1 MHRSSTTI
9 LLFAAVAGC
18 SSEKPAAS
26 PAWTPVPETALTQSQ
41 IGRKANAL
49 AARDAL
55 FERLMARLTAVV
67 QADGPAAAIAVCQV
81 EASTIAEPVGRE
93 KGVRIGRTSD
103 KLRNSN
109 DQPPDWAVS
118 PLANRPTGPTFL
130 AGPDGRFGAILPIRL
145 KVQCLTCHGQT
156 DSIPVSVREALA
168 SRYPLDQAV
177 GYAEGDLRGW
187 FWVEVAKESTEAGR
201 K

>member
-1 MHRSSTTI
+1 MRRSYTTI
-9 LLFAAVAGC
+9 LCFAAVAGC

-26 PAWTPVPETALTQSQ
+26 PAWVSVPEMALTQSQ
-41 IGRKANAL
+41 SGQRGNAL

-67 QADGPAAAIAVCQV
+67 QAEGPAAAIAVCQT
-81 EASTIAEPVGRE
+81 EAATLAETVGRE

-103 KLRNSN
+103 KLRNVKN
-109 DQPPDWAVS
+109 QPPDWAVS
-118 PLANRPTGPTFL
+118 PLANRPSEPTFL
-130 AGPDGRFGAILPIRL
+130 AGTDGRFGAILPIRL
-145 KVQCLTCHGQT
+145 KAQCLTCHGPT
-156 DSIPVSVREALA
+156 ESIPVPVREALA
-168 SRYPLDQAV
+168 NRYPQDRAV

-187 FWVEVAKESTEAGR
+187 FWVEVAKVSTETGR

>member
-26 PAWTPVPETALTQSQ
+26 PVWTPVPETAMTQPQ
-41 IGRKANAL
+41 IGQKANAL
-49 AARDAL
+49 AARDVL
-55 FERLMARLTAVV
+55 FERLTARLTAVV
-67 QADGPAAAIAVCQV
+67 QADGPAAAIAVCQT
-81 EASTIAEPVGRE
+81 EASTIAETVGRE

-103 KLRNSN
+103 KLRNAKN
-109 DQPPDWAVS
+109 QPPDWAVS
-118 PLANRPTGPTFL
+118 PLANRPTEATFL
-130 AGPDGRFGAILPIRL
+130 TGPDGRFGAILPIRL
-145 KVQCLTCHGQT
+145 KAQCLTCHGPT
-156 DSIPVSVREALA
+156 ESIPIPVREALA
-168 SRYPLDQAV
+168 SRYPQDRAV

-187 FWVEVAKESTEAGR
+187 FWVEVAKESTETGR